1 MARRRSTARVEY
13 DFDPRLGSTGRYVD
27 RDTGRVVSTDRV
39 AAALETQISQ
49 AQDRMQNVSTQL
61 AEGNI
66 NLAQWQ
72 TSMAQEMKVIHVNGA
87 VLAKGG
93 RDQMTQADW
102 GAVGQLT
109 KEQYAFLRNFAS
121 DIATGKQRL
130 RNLAGEV
137 NGQFLRRADLY
148 AQAGAGTHSQ
158 MERRQARQNAEITH
172 ERRVLDPRA
181 KHCACCPAQEAKG
194 WRLIGNNDLLP
205 IGACDCATNCRCRFV
220 FGVRQ
225 TDGQI
230 DEIE

>member
-1 MARRRSTARVEY
+1 MEDEITTSRNNIR
-13 DFDPRLGSTGRYVD
+13 
-27 RDTGRVVSTDRV
+27 
-39 AAALETQISQ
+39 QISE
-49 AQDRMQNVSTQL
+49 RL
-61 AEGNI
+61 AESEINI
-66 NLAQWQ
+66 AQWQ
-72 TSMAQEMKVIHVNGA
+72 TEMRHEMKIIHTQTA
-87 VLAKGG
+87 ALQKGG
-93 RDQMTQADW
+93 WDQMTQSDW

-109 KEQYAFLRNFAS
+109 REQYQFLENFAI
-121 DIATGKQRL
+121 DIETGRQRL

-181 KHCACCPAQEAKG
+181 QHCACCPAQEAKG
-194 WRLIGNNDLLP
+194 WRLIGNNDLLK
-205 IGACDCATNCRCRFV
+205 IGACDCSSNCRCKFV

-225 TDGQI
+225 PDGQI